1 MLFERP
7 IFKMLL
13 ISTSAILVEMFAMT
27 LVAVPKGNPVQ
38 NIFSAKSTSP
48 LSI

>member
-27 LVAVPKGNPVQ
+27 LVAVPIGNPVQ
-38 NIFSAKSTSP
+38 NILLPKAH
-48 LSI
+48 LH